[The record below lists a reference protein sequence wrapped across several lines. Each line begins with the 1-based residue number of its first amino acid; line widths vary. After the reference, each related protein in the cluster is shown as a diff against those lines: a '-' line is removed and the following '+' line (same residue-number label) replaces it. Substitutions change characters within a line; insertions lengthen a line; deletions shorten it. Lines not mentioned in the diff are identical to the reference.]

1 MKPPLPN
8 FEKEKPSTRIEKT
21 RQRILEAARQEFS
34 RHGYSGGTT
43 RSIAAAAGVSELT
56 LFRHF
61 ATKKNLFLAM
71 VSRFSALPDLQNTL
85 AESLT
90 GDPQQDLKRIATA
103 FLNTTIARRSEIL
116 MTLRE
121 AETLP
126 ELREISATVPR
137 MQREM
142 LAAYL
147 QRQMERGLLRR
158 MDPDLAAQ
166 TFLGMLFAYAIRD
179 FIEDAVQQVPLEP
192 VVSFFV
198 DVFLKGMIE

>member
-1 MKPPLPN
+1 
-8 FEKEKPSTRIEKT
+8 
-21 RQRILEAARQEFS
+21 
-34 RHGYSGGTT
+34 
-43 RSIAAAAGVSELT
+43 
-56 LFRHF
+56 
-61 ATKKNLFLAM
+61 M